1 MDSFDGFP
9 LVPRTFSG
17 QQQQKQIF
25 QSPPLT
31 KDADLE
37 EELLSQYNKIVQL
50 QDDVKDDDDIP
61 ANQRAQVMNSAVSA
75 LAQVIKLR
83 QDLKRETTLQL
94 MEQALL
100 EALDTLDKKARDVFF
115 EEYERLAKSKGLV
128 T

>member
-9 LVPRTFSG
+9 LVDRTFNG
-17 QQQQKQIF
+17 QQPKLLF
-25 QSPPLT
+25 QSEPLN
-31 KDADLE
+31 KDSDLE

-50 QDDVKDDDDIP
+50 QDDVKDNDDIP

-75 LAQVIKLR
+75 LAQIIKLR

-100 EALDTLDKKARDVFF
+100 EAIDTLDKPARDVFF
-115 EEYERLAKSKGLV
+115 EEYERLAASKGLV
-128 T
+128 